1 MAEETA
7 KAHPRSYV
15 LWMAF
20 PTTHDSEKETIAT
33 AHRIVRFDDLKSPTS
48 RWKGKR
54 GSDQMLAHDTP
65 DNFRLSPTLQLDK
78 GF

>member
-1 MAEETA
+1 
-7 KAHPRSYV
+7 
-15 LWMAF
+15 MAF
-20 PTTHDSEKETIAT
+20 PTTHGSENATIAT
-33 AHRIVRFDDLKSPTS
+33 AHRTVRFDELKSPTS

-54 GSDQMLAHDTP
+54 GPDQMLAHDTP